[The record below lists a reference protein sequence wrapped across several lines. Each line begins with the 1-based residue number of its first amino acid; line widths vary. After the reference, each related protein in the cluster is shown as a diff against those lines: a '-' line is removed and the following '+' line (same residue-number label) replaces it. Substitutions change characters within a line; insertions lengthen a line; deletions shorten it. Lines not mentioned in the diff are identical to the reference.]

1 MNSKRIS
8 RPIIAFAVFLMWTF
22 ESEGQPTV
30 DTANSLCENDSG
42 MSLVEENSLRDLVAK
57 LTTEVKGQYRQLNDL
72 WRDTGFHNEQ
82 LVYYGGKITELQEVF
97 MESRKR
103 DNLAVRSQ
111 LNEIKELTES
121 TQQWNITMVERLVI
135 LEQENREQNE
145 QLLFLRQENEFLRTM
160 NTELQQQI
168 NGMNSSVEGRTEEVT
183 SLLSEHTEQLR
194 LVQQQNA
201 VHDEQLSLLLQMN
214 SSLVETVA
222 WQQEMRTFLN
232 EMNRTT
238 EERMSAL
245 EQENRNRE
253 EQLKQTNGSL
263 SRELA
268 QLKEQ
273 NSQQRQQL
281 SNAGKHP
288 NDTAIAYIR
297 WGRKVCPPNST
308 VLYKGYAAGN
318 WFNDQGGG
326 SNYLCLPESPEWGR
340 TIDGVQGG
348 GSYIHGVEYEMQE
361 AHSPFLTTN
370 NGDIQLLNLNAPCSL
385 CQVTGRST
393 QIMIPARRT
402 CPAGWYLQY
411 RGYLV
416 TSHRSHRK
424 QDYICLDEA
433 PEAIHGSHR
442 NDEGAL
448 FYQVEAVCGS
458 LSCPPYV
465 NGGEIAC
472 IVCVR

>member
-1 MNSKRIS
+1 M
-8 RPIIAFAVFLMWTF
+8 
-22 ESEGQPTV
+22 
-30 DTANSLCENDSG
+30 
-42 MSLVEENSLRDLVAK
+42 
-57 LTTEVKGQYRQLNDL
+57 
-72 WRDTGFHNEQ
+72 
-82 LVYYGGKITELQEVF
+82 
-97 MESRKR
+97 
-103 DNLAVRSQ
+103 
-111 LNEIKELTES
+111 
-121 TQQWNITMVERLVI
+121 
-135 LEQENREQNE
+135 
-145 QLLFLRQENEFLRTM
+145 LFLLLPFLILVVVLFSPDM
-160 NTELQQQI
+160 DK
-168 NGMNSSVEGRTEEVT
+168 SH
-183 SLLSEHTEQLR
+183 LLSCR
-194 LVQQQNA
+194 SVIII
-201 VHDEQLSLLLQMN
+201 LSHVIF
-214 SSLVETVA
+214 SV
-222 WQQEMRTFLN
+222 
-232 EMNRTT
+232 
-238 EERMSAL
+238 
-245 EQENRNRE
+245 
-253 EQLKQTNGSL
+253 
-263 SRELA
+263 
-268 QLKEQ
+268 
-273 NSQQRQQL
+273 
-281 SNAGKHP
+281 
-288 NDTAIAYIR
+288 
-297 WGRKVCPPNST
+297 
-308 VLYKGYAAGN
+308 GYAAGN

-340 TIDGVQGG
+340 TIAGVQGG

-370 NGDIQLLNLNAPCSL
+370 NGDIQLLTLNAPCSL

-393 QIMIPARRT
+393 QIMIPPRRT